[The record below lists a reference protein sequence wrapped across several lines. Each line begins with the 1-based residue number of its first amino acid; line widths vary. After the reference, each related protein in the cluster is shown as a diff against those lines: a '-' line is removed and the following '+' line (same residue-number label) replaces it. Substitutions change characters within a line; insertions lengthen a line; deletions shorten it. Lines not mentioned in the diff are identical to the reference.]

1 MQLRTLSALPTVM
14 RIGLASAIAYR
25 AEILVWVLTTTMP
38 LIMLPLWHA
47 VAEEAPVGGFG
58 QSRFT
63 AYFLAAFVVRQV
75 VGAWAAWTINYE
87 VRTGALSQRLLR
99 PLHPVYAYAAESL
112 ASVPIRCVVALP
124 FGLGAFLLTGGEHVV
139 RGALSWSLVPLS
151 LIGAWMITFFAHVI
165 IGALSMWIHQSI
177 KLMDLWSAG
186 FFVFSGYLVPI
197 ALFPDWLGWL
207 PPWMPFAY
215 QLGFPVELL
224 TGALS
229 PDEALHQLGAQ
240 WAWVAVLGALAAI
253 VWQRGV
259 RRYGAFGG

>member
-1 MQLRTLSALPTVM
+1 MRTLYALPTVM

-25 AEILVWVLTTTMP
+25 AEIFVWVLTTTMP

-47 VAEEAPVGGFG
+47 VAEEAPIRGFG

-99 PLHPVYAYAAESL
+99 PIHPLFAYAAENV
-112 ASVPIRCVVALP
+112 ASVPIRASVALP
-124 FGLGAFLLTGGEHVV
+124 VGLGAFLLTGGEHVA
-139 RGALSWSLVPLS
+139 REAALWAIVPLA
-151 LIGAWMITFFAHVI
+151 LIGAWAITFLAHVI

-197 ALFPDWLGWL
+197 ALFPDWLRPI

-229 PDEALHQLGAQ
+229 AREALQALGAQ
-240 WAWVAVLGALAAI
+240 WAWVAVLAALAAV
-253 VWQRGV
+253 VWRRGV
-259 RRYGAFGG
+259 RRYGAYGG